1 MKLIDGISIAKTIQE
16 RIKSS
21 IAKLKTR
28 PPGLAFVR
36 VGDNPASHSYIR
48 MKKKRCQE
56 VGIISFDVE
65 LPSHVSEAQVILEI
79 KRLNLDSAVDGILVQ
94 LPLPE
99 HINPF
104 LIMQMI
110 DPGKDVDGF
119 NPFNMGKLLLG
130 ERDGFIPCTPHGIHV
145 LLTQSQIPL
154 LGKHVVIVGRSN
166 IVGKPLAA
174 LLMQK
179 APHCNATVTL
189 VHSFSEKLE
198 EICKQADILIAA
210 IGKPA
215 FIKKNMVKPRATVI
229 DVGINHIINNQG
241 EKQIVG
247 DVAFDEVAPHCSYIT
262 PVPGGVGP
270 MTISMLLAN
279 TLLSYQ
285 RKIK

>member
-1 MKLIDGISIAKTIQE
+1 MKLIDGVSIAKTIQE
-16 RIKSS
+16 RIKSAVS
-21 IAKLKTR
+21 KLQNR
-28 PPGLAFVR
+28 PPGLAFIHI
-36 VGDNPASHSYIR
+36 GDNPASQSYIR
-48 MKKKRCQE
+48 MKKRRCQE
-56 VGIISFDVE
+56 VGIISLDIE
-65 LPSHVSEAQVILEI
+65 LASHVSEDRVILEI
-79 KRLNLDSAVDGILVQ
+79 KRLNQDPAIDGILVQ

-99 HINPF
+99 HMNPF
-104 LIMQMI
+104 LIMQAI
-110 DPGKDVDGF
+110 DPEKDVDGF
-119 NPFNMGKLLLG
+119 TPINMGKLLLG

-210 IGKPA
+210 IGKPE
-215 FIKKNMVKPRATVI
+215 FIKKNMVKPKATVI
-229 DVGINHIINNQG
+229 DVGINTITNNQG
-241 EKQIVG
+241 EKRIIG
-247 DVAFDEVAPHCSYIT
+247 DVAFNEVAPNCSYIT

>member
-1 MKLIDGISIAKTIQE
+1 MKLIDGVSIAKTIQE
-16 RIKSS
+16 RIKSVVS
-21 IAKLKTR
+21 KLQNR
-28 PPGLAFVR
+28 PPGLAFIR
-36 VGDNPASHSYIR
+36 IGDNPASQSYIR
-48 MKKKRCQE
+48 MKKRRCQE
-56 VGIISFDVE
+56 VGIISLDIE
-65 LPSHVSEAQVILEI
+65 LNSHASEAQVILEI
-79 KRLNLDSAVDGILVQ
+79 KRLNQDPAIDGILVQ

-99 HINPF
+99 HMNPF
-104 LIMQMI
+104 LIMQAI
-110 DPGKDVDGF
+110 DPDKDIDGF
-119 NPFNMGKLLLG
+119 TSINMGKLLLG
-130 ERDGFIPCTPHGIHV
+130 ERDGFIPCTPQGIHV
-145 LLTQSQIPL
+145 LLAQSQIPL

-210 IGKPA
+210 IGKPE
-215 FIKKNMVKPRATVI
+215 FIKKNMVKPKATVI
-229 DVGINHIINNQG
+229 DVGINTITNNQG
-241 EKQIVG
+241 EKQIIG
-247 DVAFDEVAPHCSYIT
+247 DVAFNEVAPHCSYIT